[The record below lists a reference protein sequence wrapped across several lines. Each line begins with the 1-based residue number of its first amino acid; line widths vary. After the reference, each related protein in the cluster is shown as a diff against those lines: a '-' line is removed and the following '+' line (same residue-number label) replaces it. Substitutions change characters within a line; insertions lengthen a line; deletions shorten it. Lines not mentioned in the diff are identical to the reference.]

1 MAVRDFYTLK
11 ECADIL
17 GVTQRRLLERLETGE
32 IEGERD
38 LQSSRWKIPKHVVH
52 ELVPKPTPADPSP
65 EEGAAIEGF
74 VEQPTETVQE
84 LIEKLGNLQRELGR
98 LRNRLELARGA
109 ENTAWQ
115 KEKELLLAELERER
129 EGRRQERE
137 QAESTLRAE
146 QDRLLE
152 DQRRERERAD
162 KLQEENSELRER
174 LETEKR
180 NKGSWRRLLGG

>member
-1 MAVRDFYTLK
+1 MAKRDFYTLA
-11 ECADIL
+11 EAAQTL

-38 LQSSRWKIPKHVVH
+38 PQSSRWKIPKHLVH
-52 ELVPKPTPADPSP
+52 EVVPEPTPTDPSP
-65 EEGAAIEGF
+65 EEVPIGQF
-74 VEQPTETVQE
+74 LEQPTETVQE

-98 LRNRLELARGA
+98 LRNRLELARAA
-109 ENTAWQ
+109 ERTAWQ
-115 KEKELLLAELERER
+115 EEKELLLVELERER

-146 QDRLLE
+146 QNRLLE

-162 KLQEENSELRER
+162 RLQEETNRLREE
-174 LETEKR
+174 LESDR
-180 NKGSWRRLLGG
+180 AKGSWRKLLGG

>member
-11 ECADIL
+11 AGADIL

-38 LQSSRWKIPKHVVH
+38 PQSSRWKIPKHVVH
-52 ELVPKPTPADPSP
+52 EIVPEPTPTDPSP
-65 EEGAAIEGF
+65 EEVAAIEGF
-74 VEQPTETVQE
+74 VEQPTETVQG

-115 KEKELLLAELERER
+115 KEKELLL
-129 EGRRQERE
+129 
-137 QAESTLRAE
+137 
-146 QDRLLE
+146 E

-174 LETEKR
+174 LQTEKR

>member
-1 MAVRDFYTLK
+1 MANRDFYRL
-11 ECADIL
+11 EQAAQIL
-17 GVTQRRLLERLETGE
+17 GITQRRLLEQLETGE

-38 LQSSRWKIPKHVVH
+38 PQSSRWKIPKHVVH
-52 ELVPKPTPADPSP
+52 EVVPEPTPTDLSP
-65 EEGAAIEGF
+65 EEVAIEEF
-74 VEQPTETVQE
+74 SEEPTETVQE
-84 LIEKLGNLQRELGR
+84 LVEKLGNLQRELGR

-109 ENTAWQ
+109 ETNAWRE
-115 KEKELLLAELERER
+115 EKKLLLAELERER

-152 DQRRERERAD
+152 DQRWERERAD
-162 KLQEENSELRER
+162 KLQEDNAKLREE
-174 LETEKR
+174 LEAERR

>member
-1 MAVRDFYTLK
+1 MAARDFYTLT
-11 ECADIL
+11 EGAQIL

-38 LQSSRWKIPKHVVH
+38 PQSSRWKIPKHVVH
-52 ELVPKPTPADPSP
+52 EIVPEPIPTDPFP
-65 EEGAAIEGF
+65 EEVPIEEF
-74 VEQPTETVQE
+74 SEQPTETVQE
-84 LIEKLGNLQRELGR
+84 LVEKLGNLQRELGR

-109 ENTAWQ
+109 ETNAWQ
-115 KEKELLLAELERER
+115 EEKELLLAELERER

-162 KLQEENSELRER
+162 KLQEDNSKLREE
-174 LETEKR
+174 LETESR
-180 NKGSWRRLLGG
+180 DKGSWRRLLGG

>member
-1 MAVRDFYTLK
+1 MTGKDFYTLK
-11 ECADIL
+11 EGADIL

-38 LQSSRWKIPKHVVH
+38 PQSSRWKIPKHVVH
-52 ELVPKPTPADPSP
+52 ELVPKPAPTDPSP
-65 EEGAAIEGF
+65 KEVPMEEF
-74 VEQPTETVQE
+74 LEQPTETVQE
-84 LIEKLGNLQRELGR
+84 LIGNLGNLQRELGR

-115 KEKELLLAELERER
+115 KEKALLLAELERER
-129 EGRRQERE
+129 KGRRQERE

-146 QDRLLE
+146 QNRLLQ

-162 KLQEENSELRER
+162 KLQEENSELREQ

>member
-1 MAVRDFYTLK
+1 MTGRDFYTLK
-11 ECADIL
+11 EGADIL

-32 IEGERD
+32 IQGERD
-38 LQSSRWKIPKHVVH
+38 PQSSRWKISKHVVH
-52 ELVPKPTPADPSP
+52 ELVPKPAPTDPSP
-65 EEGAAIEGF
+65 KEVPMEEF
-74 VEQPTETVQE
+74 LEQPTETVQE
-84 LIEKLGNLQRELGR
+84 LIGKLGNLQRELGR

-115 KEKELLLAELERER
+115 KEKALLLAELERER

-146 QDRLLE
+146 QDQLLQ

-174 LETEKR
+174 LETERK

>member
-1 MAVRDFYTLK
+1 MAGRDFYTLK
-11 ECADIL
+11 EGADIL

-32 IEGERD
+32 IQGERD
-38 LQSSRWKIPKHVVH
+38 PQSSRWKIPKHVVH
-52 ELVPKPTPADPSP
+52 ELVPKPTPTDPAP
-65 EEGAAIEGF
+65 KEVPIEGF
-74 VEQPTETVQE
+74 LEQPTETVQE

-115 KEKELLLAELERER
+115 EEKELLLAELERER

-137 QAESTLRAE
+137 QAENALRTE
-146 QDRLLE
+146 QDRLQE

-162 KLQEENSELRER
+162 KLQEENSELREQ

-180 NKGSWRRLLGG
+180 DKGSWRRLLGG